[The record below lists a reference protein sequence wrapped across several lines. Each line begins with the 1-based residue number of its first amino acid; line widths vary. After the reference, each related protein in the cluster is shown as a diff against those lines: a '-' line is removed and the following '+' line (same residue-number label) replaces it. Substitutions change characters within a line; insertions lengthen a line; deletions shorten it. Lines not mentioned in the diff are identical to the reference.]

1 MPRFC
6 LFRPDDGYIAARFV
20 QINGMSN
27 YIVYLGSAGWSHA
40 AWRGNFYPE
49 DLPEDWQLSFY
60 NTQFRCA
67 YLPHEQWRDASDEE
81 VSAWLRETIESF
93 RFVLGG
99 AAQSDAG
106 EVEKAARFGERAVR
120 EAEADIYWLAGEP
133 DLRELAKRMQKAA
146 QSGVPLYVISRDA
159 ALAALG
165 KARELMDVLG
175 V

>member
-1 MPRFC
+1 M
-6 LFRPDDGYIAARFV
+6 RFV
-20 QINGMSN
+20 QIDGMNN
-27 YIVYLGSAGWSHA
+27 YSVYLGTVGWSHA

-67 YLPHEQWRDASDEE
+67 YLHHEQWVDAGDEE
-81 VSAWLRETIESF
+81 VSAWLRETLEGF

-99 AAQSDAG
+99 AAQSNAG
-106 EVEKAARFGERAVR
+106 EVEKAARFGDRAVR
-120 EAEADIYWLAGEP
+120 KADADIYWLAGEP
-133 DLRELAKRMQKAA
+133 DLRDLAKRMQKAA

-159 ALAALG
+159 ALGPLT